1 MPNEFKSV
9 DFGDGV
15 RRYVKDETAR
25 QSVENVQTN
34 LNSLGESVS
43 ELESGA
49 AAQDATISN
58 LSNSVQNLSGSMDA
72 ISTSISGINS
82 TIQNLNQS
90 MAELQEMVNNEVLTA
105 FVPSQKTPLTYTGTA
120 QTPEFNNYDIT
131 KMTISGDTSKTN
143 AGTYTAVFTL
153 KPNHRWA
160 DGTTDPKSVTWT
172 IGRVSVTVPSPT
184 GTYTYT
190 GNAISLQLDNNYSAD
205 RMTLGGVTSR
215 TDAGTYTATV
225 TPTANYQWSDGTTTA
240 KNIQWT
246 IAKAT
251 GSCTLNKSSL
261 SLNASTTSGTVTVTR
276 PGNGTVTATSSN
288 TQVATVSVSGTTVT
302 VNAVGAGSAT
312 ITIKV
317 GAGTNYTAPAD
328 KSLTVNVSL
337 PTADLSSNDF
347 STIAAVGAA
356 GNGANYWS
364 VGDNMP
370 VTLNGKVGSRLTLTN
385 QTLYMF
391 IVHFNYKGQ
400 NGVYFQG
407 FKTAKTGGIDVALC
421 DFTGT
426 NYTYTTDGTKCFN
439 MNHWGNYNY
448 GGWKACD
455 LRYDILGST
464 EKAPS
469 GYGSAKT
476 TNSVGYDATSAA
488 ITNPVA
494 NTLMAALPA
503 DLRNNLKPITL
514 MVDNKG
520 NGSNVAANVTAS
532 VDYLPL
538 PTEFNIQGARTYAN
552 QYEKDQQQQFSYY
565 ANGNSKVKKNHQST
579 GSAVLVWCSSPY
591 YGSGISFC
599 TVSTDGS
606 AYFSNAGSSFGLAPF
621 CRVA

>member
-58 LSNSVQNLSGSMDA
+58 LSNSVQNLSGSMDS
-72 ISTSISGINS
+72 ISTSIGGINS
-82 TIQNLNQS
+82 AIQNLNQS

-105 FVPSQKTPLTYTGTA
+105 FVPSQKTPLTYTGAA
-120 QTPEFNNYDIT
+120 QTPEFNNYDTT

-143 AGTYTAVFTL
+143 AGTYIAVFTL
-153 KPNHRWA
+153 KPNHQWA

-190 GNAISLQLDNNYSAD
+190 GNTINLQLDNNYSAD

-215 TDAGTYTATV
+215 TDAGTYTATI
-225 TPTANYQWSDGTTTA
+225 TLTANYQWGDGTTTA

-251 GSCTLNKSSL
+251 GSSTLNKSSL

-328 KSLTVNVSL
+328 KSLTVNVFL
-337 PTADLSSNDF
+337 PVADLSSNDF

-421 DFTGT
+421 DFTGI
-426 NYTYTTDGTKCFN
+426 NYPYLTDGTKCFN
-439 MNHWGNYNY
+439 MNHWGNLNY

-476 TNSVGYDATSAA
+476 TSSVGYDATSAA

-520 NGSNVAANVTAS
+520 NSSNVAANVTAS

-591 YGSGISFC
+591 CSNYANFC
-599 TVSTDGS
+599 IVYTDGS
-606 AYFSNAGSSFGLAPF
+606 AYTSYAYYSFGLAPF